1 MKKLSAILS
10 LFLFLVLAFGSSAQE
25 SELKKPKAVSLDLE
39 KMKQLNFGSGALDPD
54 KVLFQLFPAP
64 MDEDD
69 PEIVEWRKAAFWFCP
84 TCEKR
89 VFKVFDDEPE
99 EETIPYER
107 NYTVASGAY
116 EFKTEAGVSRAILS
130 FSTSDHNDGTGRF
143 ARGVLSV
150 ALFEKQNNQW
160 KLIHFNPFVNLQGSF
175 TLASGVDGIFVSR
188 HQKVYFLIHGGEANG
203 VSGEEYWPL
212 YQGLYVID
220 PETLQEVFHLP
231 SASCQENGEALGTV
245 WESEIIDIQ
254 SSKTET
260 LFFVNSKGLIV
271 KEYSWGLPSAFEFV
285 TEADFKLLPER
296 FQFEASQMI
305 SVTGNGLVVKK
316 TSISIHYK
324 DEKGMDQQKIVTTQ
338 SKKVR

>member
-1 MKKLSAILS
+1 MKKLSAIVS
-10 LFLFLVLAFGSSAQE
+10 LFLFFALSFFSGAQE
-25 SELKKPKAVSLDLE
+25 SELKKPKAISLDPE
-39 KMKQLNFGSGALDPD
+39 KMKQLDFGSGALDPD
-54 KVLFQLFPAP
+54 KILFQLFPAP

-69 PEIVEWRKAAFWFCP
+69 PELVEWRKAAFWSCSN
-84 TCEKR
+84 CEKR

-116 EFKTEAGVSRAILS
+116 EFKTETGASRAIIS

-188 HQKVYFLIHGGEANG
+188 HKKVYFLVHVGQANG
-203 VSGEEYWPL
+203 VSTEDYWPL
-212 YQGLYVID
+212 YQGLYVLD
-220 PETLQEVFHLP
+220 PETLKEIFHLP
-231 SASCQENGEALGTV
+231 GASCQENGEALGTI
-245 WESEIIDIQ
+245 WESELIDIQ

-260 LFFVNSKGLIV
+260 VFFVNSKGLIV
-271 KEYSWGLPSAFEFV
+271 KEYVWDLPAAFEFV

-305 SVTGNGLVVKK
+305 SVTASGLTVKK

-338 SKKVR
+338 SQKVR